1 MMNTAPTITEKRI
14 GIERLIKPFNP
25 RIRNVIR
32 QKKPAKTRYS
42 TAAGMSFSEFEKRF
56 IERKIDVGLFG
67 EYVEWANLLHAYEAY
82 VEGGELDYMVEEI
95 LKIRSDELDKILNS
109 RRLELLETISKF
121 RVESINDVARKV
133 RRNVKNVY
141 NDLKL
146 LEKRGLLHLR
156 KVGKRN
162 IIPETL
168 IEEFSIVIQ

>member
-1 MMNTAPTITEKRI
+1 MPCGRVNLRIKILRRLSLEEVKKRLH
-14 GIERLIKPFNP
+14 EHET
-25 RIRNVIR
+25 V
-32 QKKPAKTRYS
+32 
-42 TAAGMSFSEFEKRF
+42 AGMSFPEFEKRF

-82 VEGGELDYMVEEI
+82 VEGGELDYMVEET

-109 RRLELLETISKF
+109 RRLELLETISKSH
-121 RVESINDVARKV
+121 VESINDVARKV